1 MRYREHGAIAIET
14 VLILPVLLL
23 IILYLLQLVFVLLA
37 KEMTYYASYCGAR
50 AALVYNPSDYN
61 VEGGGVVG
69 EAACAVLAW
78 ISQSVEGSTPLKI
91 PVNGG
96 EEYTIPRSDHVRKQV
111 HVTIKED
118 LTTDKDELAEALR
131 NEQPLDD
138 FPMVSVTV
146 DFECPLLIPIGGRI
160 FSGLTRDK
168 DSAPRTSNGDTV
180 SDFAEIVARGAEKEA
195 GRGWLYNYITISETC
210 SLGKPYNTVTF
221 PRIPQEDAFIMRGAK

>member
-1 MRYREHGAIAIET
+1 MRHREHGAIALET
-14 VLILPVLLL
+14 VLILPVLML
-23 IILYLLQLVFVLLA
+23 IILYLLQLIFVLLA

-50 AALVYNPSDYN
+50 AALVYNPADYK

-69 EAACAVLAW
+69 EAVCTVLAW
-78 ISQSVEGSTPLKI
+78 VSQSVEGSTPLKI

-96 EEYTIPRSDHVRKQV
+96 EDYTIPRSDHVRNQV
-111 HVTIKED
+111 KVRIREE
-118 LTTDKDELAEALR
+118 LSTDMENPRSDE
-131 NEQPLDD
+131 D
-138 FPMVSVTV
+138 FPIVSVSV
-146 DFECPLLIPIGGRI
+146 DFKCPLLIPVGGRI

-168 DSAPRTSNGDTV
+168 NGASGGGGGDTV
-180 SDFAEIVARGAEKEA
+180 SDFADIVRRGAEKEE